1 MSLCCY
7 LQAQTF
13 RLMLPSFKLRCC
25 PFYVHSTQEHMLWR
39 GMSGLAKG
47 SWSCLG
53 KSESFSA
60 LFPGPVQVEESEG
73 HRTDLAQ
80 MMLTSPSPRG
90 NLASSCYCLAVM
102 RSCRIQAGSSEDCL
116 EPIKALM
123 KCGCLDGRRLWR
135 AWALVTRHSSLTQP
149 SSDSSMSTASGTQKC
164 LSLGVSKD
172 SFQSA
177 LGKGLT

>member
-1 MSLCCY
+1 
-7 LQAQTF
+7 
-13 RLMLPSFKLRCC
+13 MLLFFKLRCC

-39 GMSGLAKG
+39 DMSGLAKD
-47 SWSCLG
+47 SWTCLG

-60 LFPGPVQVEESEG
+60 LFLGPVQVEESEG

-80 MMLTSPSPRG
+80 LMLTSPSPTG

-116 EPIKALM
+116 EPIKVLM

-149 SSDSSMSTASGTQKC
+149 SSDSSMSIASGTQKC

-172 SFQSA
+172 SFQPA
-177 LGKGLT
+177 LSKGLT